1 VFVHE
6 YFQEYTGPYE
16 PGITDA
22 ATAASRWVGAAG
34 MAQTRYTE
42 GVQSTTKDPTAL
54 AVNAQAKLTQNFNA
68 AVSSGRWARALQ
80 AVGKAGWQAATVAKA
95 QNYSTGINASEQ
107 KYLAA
112 IGPVLQ
118 IEAQL
123 QQQIAAMPNVT
134 LQDSI
139 NRMAAWA
146 TGLHNWALTR

>member
-1 VFVHE
+1 MFVHE
-6 YFQEYTGPYE
+6 YFQEYAGPYE